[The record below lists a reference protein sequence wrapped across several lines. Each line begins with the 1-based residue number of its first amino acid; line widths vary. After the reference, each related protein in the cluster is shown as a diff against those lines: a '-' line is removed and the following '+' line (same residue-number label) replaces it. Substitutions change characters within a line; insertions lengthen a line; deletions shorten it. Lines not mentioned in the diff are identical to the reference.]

1 VKVPLFQLYF
11 QNKQKGGMNKK
22 GPIVLIDDDQDDLHL
37 LIEIFSEF
45 NLQNEVHLFKNAE
58 SLLAFLR
65 KPETDPFLIISDIN
79 MPVINGFRLRE
90 QIMADPEISTK
101 NFPYIFFTTS
111 TMLKVVETG
120 KGPTFQGIFKKP
132 TRHSE
137 WKETLMSIVRYWT
150 LSMPPD
156 EYEL

>member
-1 VKVPLFQLYF
+1 
-11 QNKQKGGMNKK
+11 MNKK

-37 LIEIFSEF
+37 LIEIFAEF
-45 NLQNEVHLFKNAE
+45 NLPNEIHLFKSAE

-65 KPETDPFLIISDIN
+65 KPGVDPFLIISDIN
-79 MPVINGFRLRE
+79 MPVTNGFRLRD
-90 QIMADPEISTK
+90 QILADPGIDSKTI
-101 NFPYIFFTTS
+101 PYIFFTTS
-111 TMLKVVETG
+111 TTLRVSSNG
-120 KGPTFQGIFKKP
+120 SGAPFQGIFKKP

-156 EYEL
+156 EYEF